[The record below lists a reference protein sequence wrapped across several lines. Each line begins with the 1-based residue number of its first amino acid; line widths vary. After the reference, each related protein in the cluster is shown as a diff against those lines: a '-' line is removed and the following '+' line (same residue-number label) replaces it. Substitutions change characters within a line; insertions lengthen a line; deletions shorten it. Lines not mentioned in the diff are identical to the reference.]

1 MTLHDFM
8 VHDFFMTSSHMKPW
22 NMNTS
27 KEHAFL
33 LPSSASSCKAVLRL
47 GRHFHM
53 DTFSAARF
61 LLLLLFSMS
70 SLHTA
75 QSVMRTVL
83 ITGGSRGIGAGLTKA
98 ALTDPSTF
106 VIATCRSPSTSN
118 ELQALAKE
126 YNEKKLLILPLDT
139 TSADNY
145 KNVVE
150 HLKQKGITT
159 IDVLIANAGIT
170 NPEHPA
176 DPILTCSEKTMTDVF
191 KTNCVGTMLTL
202 QNFTP
207 LLQRGSTKLCVLLSS
222 RLASIEQAEGV
233 GGYTSYRA
241 SKAAMNMLA
250 MTYAE
255 DSTVKE
261 AKIRT
266 LCMHPGWVQTD
277 MGERGGRKA
286 SVTIP
291 DCVNGILS
299 MIRRASAVQE
309 EQLNPGHMS
318 PNNGDFETKLRAHGC
333 VFTAYDGEMLPW

>member
-1 MTLHDFM
+1 MFTL
-8 VHDFFMTSSHMKPW
+8 
-22 NMNTS
+22 
-27 KEHAFL
+27 
-33 LPSSASSCKAVLRL
+33 
-47 GRHFHM
+47 
-53 DTFSAARF
+53 SAAGF
-61 LLLLLFSMS
+61 LLLYLMF
-70 SLHTA
+70 HTV
-75 QSVMRTVL
+75 QSGMRTIL

-106 VIATCRSPSTSN
+106 VIATCRSPSTAN
-118 ELQALAKE
+118 ELQDLAKE
-126 YNEKKLLILPLDT
+126 YNENKLLILPLDT
-139 TSADNY
+139 TSADSY

-150 HLKQKGITT
+150 RLELKGITK

-170 NPEHPA
+170 NPDHPA
-176 DPILTCSEKTMTDVF
+176 DPILTCSETTMMDVF

-207 LLQRGSTKLCVLLSS
+207 LLQRGKTKLCVLLSS
-222 RLASIEQAEGV
+222 RLASIEQAEDV

-250 MTYAE
+250 MTYSE
-255 DSTVKE
+255 DSTGKE
-261 AKIRT
+261 SKIRT

-291 DCVNGILS
+291 DCANGILS
-299 MIRRASAVQE
+299 MINRASAVQA
-309 EQLNPGHMS
+309 EQSSPGHES
-318 PNNGDFETKLRAHGC
+318 SNNGDFETKLRAHGC